1 MKALDTL
8 AQRLVPKASKQVCI
22 AYGDWSRRDGIKGH
36 ATGPVKGFVEALKK
50 RATVVPMDEY
60 RTSIT
65 CSSCHKR
72 LKQARL
78 SNKLKRKDDEE
89 DIRTKERP
97 SPKERKEIAE
107 MAKFRNPKLA
117 DRKIVLRC
125 TRNVLRCTN
134 SGCKANFWNRDVNAA
149 RNML

>member
-1 MKALDTL
+1 
-8 AQRLVPKASKQVCI
+8 
-22 AYGDWSRRDGIKGH
+22 
-36 ATGPVKGFVEALKK
+36 
-50 RATVVPMDEY
+50 MDEF

-78 SNKLKRKDDEE
+78 FHKLKTKDDEE
-89 DIRTKERP
+89 DIRTKEQP
-97 SPKERKEIAE
+97 SPKGRKEIAE

-134 SGCKANFWNRDVNAA
+134 SGCKAKFWNRDVNAA
-149 RNML
+149 MNILELLKSGLKGKHGARRLRAFRRGL